1 MNLAVTSFQMGVFT
15 VVEQSSEL
23 PFPEV
28 NQVTPGIFCDLTEGW
43 LDMRK
48 FPGNARL
55 ALPKWPNITAGQRLW
70 VLAMGNEYQISN
82 YRFEWV
88 LEDHVV
94 TAEEAECGSDFKLE
108 LSRLWLAG
116 CEEWSCITLKVAVT
130 LDGAPGTPPV
140 DPKISLLPENAL
152 ELLHATA
159 NLRVI
164 EIEESDDFES
174 YPVKEYLGP
183 GSIIETRLL
192 KFELPEDSQK
202 GIGLHLVR
210 TAAEI
215 TPGMLEGKTLALC
228 CGSPITALR
237 KARLVLKWKCS
248 RIRLA
253 YATTGEGATFKFF
266 GEGDQLLEK
275 RWVKSRTWVHFH
287 DVQCRLLCRI
297 EVESLQ
303 HGSID
308 NLTVRHR
315 GKLNPVYTA
324 L

>member
-1 MNLAVTSFQMGVFT
+1 MDLAVASFQIGAFT
-15 VVEQSSEL
+15 VVKHSSEPPL
-23 PFPEV
+23 PEV
-28 NQVTPGIFCDLTEGW
+28 NQVTPSVFCDLTEGW
-43 LDMRK
+43 LDMRT

-55 ALPKWPNITAGQRLW
+55 ALPKWPNINAGQRLW
-70 VLAMGNEYQISN
+70 VLARGNEYQVKN

-94 TAEEAECGSDFKLE
+94 TAEEAENESDFKLE
-108 LSRLWLAG
+108 LSRHWLAG
-116 CEEWSCITLKVAVT
+116 CEEWSCVTLMVAVT

-164 EIEESDDFES
+164 EIEESDDFEN

-192 KFELPEDSQK
+192 KFELPEDSIK
-202 GIGLHLVR
+202 GIGLHVVR
-210 TAAEI
+210 TDAEI
-215 TPGMLEGKTLALC
+215 TPGMLEGNALALC
-228 CGSPITALR
+228 CGKPISALR

-248 RIRLA
+248 RIRFA
-253 YATTGEGATFKFF
+253 YATTGEGATFRFI
-266 GEGDQLLEK
+266 GEGDLLLEE
-275 RWVKSRTWVHFH
+275 RWVTSRTWVHFH
-287 DVQCRLLCRI
+287 DVQCRPVCRV
-297 EVESLQ
+297 EVESLE

-308 NLTVRHR
+308 NLTVKHR
-315 GKLNPVYTA
+315 GKLNPM
-324 L
+324 